1 MQDKPDNVHW
11 PETII
16 PLFIQHTNGLCH
28 QWLDSGMSTHVVD
41 RSGYLICCQCVSVSA
56 HGLFS
61 VSGTAFGF
69 ILCRCVCMHIVAI
82 CQYVDILQC
91 QRYRCCPFLTTYTWM
106 KLILPRLESIIGQK
120 RYFSSC
126 LAKPGTG
133 LIASKYWLVFKLIAN
148 WPGSA
153 VKLQPCFIAGI
164 VAISHSLSN
173 LQQWHR
179 GQTTFCQ

>member
-1 MQDKPDNVHW
+1 MGCV
-11 PETII
+11 
-16 PLFIQHTNGLCH
+16 TNGLIVACLH
-28 QWLDSGMSTHVVD
+28 MWWIVLVISYVA
-41 RSGYLICCQCVSVSA
+41 SV
-56 HGLFS
+56 F
-61 VSGTAFGF
+61 
-69 ILCRCVCMHIVAI
+69 LCLPIRFHSLSLCLYAQIVAI

-91 QRYRCCPFLTTYTWM
+91 QRYRCCPFLTTWM